1 MFGRDTVHMDLSFV
15 QMPDAVPVWCS
26 FHMLDNRYKE
36 NRLKKHLQS
45 KKITD
50 PHALDLLS
58 KLLALDPKKTDICLC
73 CR

>member
-1 MFGRDTVHMDLSFV
+1 MPDTVLV
-15 QMPDAVPVWCS
+15 GCS
-26 FHMLDNRYKE
+26 SHMLDNRYKE

-58 KLLALDPKKTDICLC
+58 KLLALDPKKRISAVDATGVC
-73 CR
+73 CHLERH